1 MKEPALPCVA
11 LLVSTVPFGDTWS
24 INQTAS
30 LKAGIQCDCCDCKN
44 SSVYDIVIKNS
55 KVEVETS
62 VLQRCAAHFRDNV
75 FCQILQITV
84 YSVFCEHMWNMHFH
98 RSG

>member
-1 MKEPALPCVA
+1 MKEPALPSVA
-11 LLVSTVPFGDTWS
+11 LLVSTMPFGDTWS

-44 SSVYDIVIKNS
+44 SSVHDIVIKNI

-62 VLQRCAAHFRDNV
+62 VRCKGVQHTLE
-75 FCQILQITV
+75 II
-84 YSVFCEHMWNMHFH
+84 
-98 RSG
+98 